1 MCELVKKEVKEPAKF
16 GEVSMQMAV
25 GRETKPHAKEGVD
38 KKEAKFILQLRA
50 HNLGKAREAWEEVY
64 KVIDEIVKNATD
76 AERLTDK
83 APPMG
88 ASRDINCVESKLNK
102 DKGKDKAKK
111 AEEKD
116 EETPAVKALPK
127 ARNH

>member
-1 MCELVKKEVKEPAKF
+1 M
-16 GEVSMQMAV
+16 
-25 GRETKPHAKEGVD
+25 
-38 KKEAKFILQLRA
+38 
-50 HNLGKAREAWEEVY
+50 
-64 KVIDEIVKNATD
+64 IDEIVKKKAD
-76 AERLTDK
+76 GEKVTDK

-116 EETPAVKALPK
+116 NREEH
-127 ARNH
+127 RRH